1 MSELLIGTQSSVFLL
16 GHDGNLRQEE
26 GAPTVAFLTRAHE
39 ALMVVTQEGALWRRT
54 GEDGWQLVHER
65 PVAEDVWALA
75 ADTRVPG
82 RLYLGVSPALLYWS
96 DDGGAN
102 WRACEAIRRIPGY
115 ERWTFPPPPHIPH
128 VRWVAPDPQVVGA
141 VYIGV
146 EEGGIYRS
154 ADKGETWES
163 LNEGLYWDVH
173 TVTPAPEGT
182 RLYATTG
189 RGFYRSDDGG
199 RHWRHCMTGLDRRY
213 TVPLVASR
221 QRPDQLYTAAA
232 ASPPPGWRQGAN
244 AALYRSDDGGEH
256 WLRLGQGLPAQF
268 DAMVRQIAVDDAE
281 AVYIAAGHEVFGS
294 HDAGASWQRLAG
306 ELPTVQALAVV

>member
-1 MSELLIGTQSSVFLL
+1 MSELLIGTNNGVLRL
-16 GHDGNLRQEE
+16 GHDGNLQREE
-26 GAPTVAFLTRAHE
+26 GPLTVAFLTCAHE
-39 ALMVVTQEGALWRRT
+39 AVMVVTQEGALWRRT
-54 GEDGWQLVHER
+54 GADGWQLVHER
-65 PVAEDVWALA
+65 PVTEDAWAFA
-75 ADTRVPG
+75 ADPRVPG
-82 RLYLGVSPALLYWS
+82 RLSLGVSPALLYWS
-96 DDGGAN
+96 DDGGAS

-128 VRWVAPDPQVVGA
+128 VRSVVPDPQVIGA

-154 ADKGETWES
+154 ADEGETWES

-173 TVTPAPEGT
+173 TVTPAPDGT

-199 RHWRHCMTGLDRRY
+199 EHWRHLMTGLDRRY

-221 QRPDQLYTAAA
+221 QRPGRLYTAAA
-232 ASPPPGWRQGAN
+232 AGPPPGWRQGAN
-244 AALYRSDDGGEH
+244 AALYRSDDGGER
-256 WLRLGQGLPAQF
+256 WLRLGEGLPPQF
-268 DAMVRQIAVDDAE
+268 DAMVWQVAVDAAE
-281 AVYIAAGHEVFGS
+281 TVYIAAGHELFGS
-294 HDAGASWQRLAG
+294 HDTGESWQRLAE

>member
-1 MSELLIGTQSSVFLL
+1 M
-16 GHDGNLRQEE
+16 
-26 GAPTVAFLTRAHE
+26 
-39 ALMVVTQEGALWRRT
+39 
-54 GEDGWQLVHER
+54 
-65 PVAEDVWALA
+65 
-75 ADTRVPG
+75 
-82 RLYLGVSPALLYWS
+82 
-96 DDGGAN
+96 
-102 WRACEAIRRIPGY
+102 
-115 ERWTFPPPPHIPH
+115 
-128 VRWVAPDPQVVGA
+128 
-141 VYIGV
+141 

-154 ADKGETWES
+154 ADQGETWES

-232 ASPPPGWRQGAN
+232 AGPPPGWRQGAN

-256 WLRLGQGLPAQF
+256 WLRLGQGLPSQF

-281 AVYIAAGHEVFGS
+281 AVYIAAGDELFGS
-294 HDAGASWQRLAG
+294 HDAGASWQRLAS